1 MDKKMIGQ
9 RIKDRRLALNM
20 TQGDIAGAVG
30 VAISTIQ
37 RYEAGT
43 IERIKLPVIESIARV
58 IGVNADWLIGKTD
71 DESPFFTSLPDNTID
86 LKNSIADRI
95 MLAYRNSRLTYQ
107 ELETRTGISKS
118 ALQRY
123 ITGETGKI
131 PIDRLESIAR
141 ALNVPAAYLMG
152 WEESSLSDNII
163 PMPEMKKIP
172 LIGSIA
178 CGAPILAEENIE
190 EYVNCPKSIR
200 ADFALTCKGDSM
212 INARIF
218 DGDVVYIRQ
227 QKTVNN
233 GEIAAVMIEGEATLK
248 RVRLF
253 QDHIVLE
260 PDNPL
265 YKPFVYWNDE
275 MQSVQIIGKAVAFTS
290 TVR

>member
-1 MDKKMIGQ
+1 MTTGARMKAQ
-9 RIKDRRLALNM
+9 RKLLGIPIENIATAL
-20 TQGDIAGAVG
+20 G
-30 VAISTIQ
+30 VSVATVY
-37 RYEAGT
+37 RYENGE
-43 IERIKLPVIESIARV
+43 IEKVPGSI
-58 IGVNADWLIGKTD
+58 L
-71 DESPFFTSLPDNTID
+71 EP
-86 LKNSIADRI
+86 
-95 MLAYRNSRLTYQ
+95 LA
-107 ELETRTGISKS
+107 KV
-118 ALQRY
+118 LQ
-123 ITGETGKI
+123 TT
-131 PIDRLESIAR
+131 P
-141 ALNVPAAYLMG
+141 AYLMG
-152 WEESSLSDNII
+152 WEESSLSDNIT

-178 CGAPILAEENIE
+178 CGTPILAEENIE

-218 DGDVVYIRQ
+218 DRDVVYIRQ

-260 PDNPL
+260 PENPL